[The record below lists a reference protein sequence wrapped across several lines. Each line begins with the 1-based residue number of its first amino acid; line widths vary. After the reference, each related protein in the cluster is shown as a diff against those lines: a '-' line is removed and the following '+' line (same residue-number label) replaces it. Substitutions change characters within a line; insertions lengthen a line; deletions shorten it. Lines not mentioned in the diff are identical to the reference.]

1 MSTAEKTDTTTMV
14 SHPFPWRALAP
25 TELLSDEHD
34 VVDANGSLVAG
45 DVEPDT
51 AKALV
56 DAANTQFALSQLT
69 SITLPGAVYEL
80 DAAGEREIQRMVLEP
95 GKIYPLPPGEELHGI
110 PDPRIAALEAA
121 LVQVVSKFHEAT
133 VEATGEIRMSVE
145 AADDEVRDIVEGLG
159 LAKDLWGNPA
169 EAEAAVSS

>member
-80 DAAGEREIQRMVLEP
+80 EAAGEREIQRVMLEP
-95 GKIYPLPPGEELHGI
+95 GKIYPLPPREQI
-110 PDPRIAALEAA
+110 
-121 LVQVVSKFHEAT
+121 QVTPHP
-133 VEATGEIRMSVE
+133 SVE
-145 AADDEVRDIVEGLG
+145 ALESALITAFTALKKAAGDEIRDSDEEDAILAELKETVTNLG
-159 LAKDLWGNPA
+159 LADRLPGNPDKA
-169 EAEAAVSS
+169 EEAVS